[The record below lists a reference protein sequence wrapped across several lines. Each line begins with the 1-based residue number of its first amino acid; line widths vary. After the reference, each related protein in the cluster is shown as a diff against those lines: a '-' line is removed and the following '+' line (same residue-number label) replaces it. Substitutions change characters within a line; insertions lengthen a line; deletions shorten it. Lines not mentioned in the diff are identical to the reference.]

1 MFRRRIYPIHEA
13 IATYLILVARLWI
26 SLIRGQNKQACIGVL
41 SLLLLVAFDPF
52 MEVTFLDLFG

>member
-13 IATYLILVARLWI
+13 IATYLILIARLWI

-41 SLLLLVAFDPF
+41 SLFLLVTFDPF